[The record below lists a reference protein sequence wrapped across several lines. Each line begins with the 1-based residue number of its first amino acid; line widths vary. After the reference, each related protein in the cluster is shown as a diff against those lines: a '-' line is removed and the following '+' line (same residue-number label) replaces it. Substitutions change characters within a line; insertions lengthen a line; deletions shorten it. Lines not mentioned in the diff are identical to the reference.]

1 MSATGRYEN
10 LLYEREDFIV
20 TLTVNRPRVL
30 NALNRKTLVELRR
43 AFFEFRHD
51 HDARVLIITG
61 AGDKGFVAGADI
73 AEMADLNQE
82 EAEDFARLG
91 QGLTAE
97 IESIPKAVIA
107 AVNGYA
113 LGGGCELAMACDFIL
128 ASDNAKFGQ
137 PEVNLGLIPGF
148 GGTQRLARII
158 GRANAKQLIFTGQR
172 INAERAL
179 HLGLANAVY
188 PQRELMANAR
198 EIATTIASKGPLAVG
213 AAKRSLNRGYDLT
226 LEVGMEFE
234 AMLFGSMFKTDDMR
248 EGTAAFL
255 EKRRPTFTAT

>member
-1 MSATGRYEN
+1 MPTFDN
-10 LLYEREDFIV
+10 LLYERTDFIV
-20 TLTVNRPRVL
+20 TLTVNRPNVL

-51 HDARVLIITG
+51 HEARVLIITG
-61 AGDKGFVAGADI
+61 SGTRGFVAGADI
-73 AEMADLNQE
+73 AEMASMTQE

-91 QGLTAE
+91 QGLTSE
-97 IESIPKAVIA
+97 IESVLKAVIA

-128 ASDNAKFGQ
+128 ASDNARFGQ

-148 GGTQRLARII
+148 GGTQRLARVV
-158 GRANAKQLIFTGQR
+158 GRAVAKQLIFTGEV
-172 INAERAL
+172 IKSDRAL
-179 HLGLANAVY
+179 AIGLANAVY
-188 PQRELMANAR
+188 PQEELLEAANKIAR
-198 EIATTIASKGPLAVG
+198 TIASKGPLAVG

-234 AMLFGSMFKTDDMR
+234 AMLFGTMFKTEDMR
-248 EGTAAFL
+248 EGTGAFL
-255 EKRRPTFTAT
+255 EKREARFTGK